1 MTRYLLRLCEDRCA
15 PGMRTDPLPPCPR
28 VLYVREGHI
37 TLTSDGHKQ
46 EVATNQAWYGT
57 EACTYAAGVDGA
69 TVLRYELVPEPAPPP
84 AAGDRPEEA
93 ATRLLLAQPVELDPA
108 QAWLIRCDR
117 VDFAPGAVAL
127 PHGHRGGGIRCL
139 IAGELRVQVG
149 DQPARVMRPGDA
161 WYESGREPVRADA
174 SPTAPTSF
182 IRVALLPAEIRGQPS
197 IWYVDPAAAR
207 VTPRQYTVFVD
218 EPLALPG

>member
-1 MTRYLLRLCEDRCA
+1 MARYILRLCEDRGG
-15 PGMRTDPLPPCPR
+15 PGARTDPLAACTR

-37 TLTSDGHKQ
+37 TVSSEGRKQ
-46 EVATNQAWYGT
+46 EVETNQAWYSPA
-57 EACTYAAGVDGA
+57 ECTYAAGASGA
-69 TVLRYELVPEPAPPP
+69 VVLRYELVREPAPTP
-84 AAGDRPEEA
+84 AAGDRPEEVA
-93 ATRLLLAQPVELDPA
+93 ARVLLAQPVELDPA
-108 QAWLIRCDR
+108 QPWLIRCDR

-182 IRVALLPAEIRGQPS
+182 IRVALLPAELRGQPS

-218 EPLALPG
+218 EPMALP